1 MRRSAV
7 ATGLM
12 FTAVAASAAAVTVL
26 EAPDPSIYAL
36 LGAGILALV
45 ALRRRAS

>member
-1 MRRSAV
+1 M
-7 ATGLM
+7 GL
-12 FTAVAASAAAVTVL
+12 AASAAAVTVL
-26 EAPDPSIYAL
+26 QGPVPGNYAL